1 MWWLPDQEITLSQPT
16 ICCLAPSAGRA
27 RAAVAAVAAVSTAA
41 AGAKMLLLC
50 LLAATS
56 SSAGGPLPANES
68 SLLPPWPPSYSLAR
82 STLCWGTNF
91 TGDFNHTLAS
101 KFGLVVF
108 GQSDLQLEWAKNVD
122 RYNATNDEEAHIR
135 GLISRVKAD
144 HPESATRFFMYRS
157 GQVALNRVSAY
168 QAVSSDP
175 MKAHWWLSYQNG
187 SRRGEVYSEVRVGA
201 PGAAMLSWRTGIHF

>member
-1 MWWLPDQEITLSQPT
+1 
-16 ICCLAPSAGRA
+16 
-27 RAAVAAVAAVSTAA
+27 
-41 AGAKMLLLC
+41 MLLLC
-50 LLAATS
+50 LLAAAS
-56 SSAGGPLPANES
+56 SSVGGPLPANES
-68 SLLPPWPPSYSLAR
+68 SLLPPWPPSYNLSR

-108 GQSDLQLEWAKNVD
+108 GQSDLQYQWAKNVD

-144 HPESATRFFMYRS
+144 HPESTTRFFMYRS
-157 GQVALNRVSAY
+157 GQVALNRVSVY

-175 MKAHWWLSYQNG
+175 TKAHWWLSYQNG
-187 SRRGEVYSEVRVGA
+187 SRQGEVYSEVRVGT